1 MTIQMIFHKPK
12 QWRGQAP
19 CHYSIRSVTVRIHQI
34 GLLIFLLLLSSTAH
48 ARIVF
53 SSTRGGVKGIY
64 VMNDDGTNETLL
76 TESEELRPHPN
87 SWSPDG
93 KMILYQS
100 RVNWKSNSV
109 LFLMNPDG
117 TNVRQLTENDGSTIT
132 YASFSPDG
140 KSIVFDR
147 DIVKNNKLKF
157 SITVMNIKTGK
168 MKIIAD
174 MPATACDWSPDGQHI
189 IFSQGMFV
197 GGRGGTIWKIGSD
210 GQNPRQL
217 IPNPDVGRV
226 LIHRTSPE
234 WSPDGKKIVYIHR
247 EYTWDPIPGVG
258 TALIYHAHYYMVCD
272 ANGGNISK
280 LGIPKDWEGL
290 DIDWMDDGE
299 SVVLS
304 AYVGLPLG
312 ELPPPFEEFPPCNI
326 YKYHIET
333 GEITRLTNHPGRDE
347 TLDWISDDVLSVTP
361 DGKKKTRWGNE
372 KK

>member
-1 MTIQMIFHKPK
+1 M
-12 QWRGQAP
+12 
-19 CHYSIRSVTVRIHQI
+19 RIHQI
-34 GLLIFLLLLSSTAH
+34 GFLIFLLLLASTAH
-48 ARIVF
+48 AKIVF
-53 SSTRGGVKGIY
+53 GSVRDGVRGIY
-64 VMNDDGTNETLL
+64 VMNDDGTNESLL
-76 TESEELRPHPN
+76 TESETLRPAPDC
-87 SWSPDG
+87 WSPDG

-100 RVNWKSNSV
+100 RVKWNSNYV

-117 TNVRQLTENDGSTIT
+117 TNVRQLTENDGSSIGV
-132 YASFSPDG
+132 ASFSPDS
-140 KSIVFDR
+140 KSIVFNR
-147 DIVKNNKLKF
+147 SIRKNNRTDF
-157 SITVMNIKTGK
+157 SITVMDIQTGK
-168 MKIIAD
+168 MKVIAD
-174 MPATACDWSPDGQHI
+174 MPATACDWSPDGRHI

-210 GQNPRQL
+210 GQKPRQL

-226 LIHRTSPE
+226 SIHRTSPQ
-234 WSPDGKKIVYIHR
+234 WSPDGKKIVYKHR
-247 EYTWDPIPGVG
+247 EYSWDPIPGVG

-272 ANGGNISK
+272 QNGENIRK

-290 DIDWMDDGE
+290 GLDWMDDGE

-326 YKYHIET
+326 YKYHIKT

-361 DGKKKTRWGNE
+361 AGKKKTQWGTI
-372 KK
+372 KR